1 MLKYFW
7 LAIYPILYPYEIHV
21 FHVTTSIRG
30 PIQHHVTWPKVTCF
44 FQRPS
49 LSRGKAFEGS
59 RLRQILT
66 IFGILGDGGG
76 WEFHFLEDS
85 AETYRFFTAKSSPTM
100 FAELEKG
107 SRNFASASNSEDSA
121 EMMILLKDDGCWW
134 LLMVAQWIKTP
145 IRIENFS
152 HVKTQFVN
160 CISQRSSVA
169 RTPFFFA
176 QLQRFFKKIIEA
188 HYRINIQQIS
198 DFHVIS
204 L

>member
-30 PIQHHVTWPKVTCF
+30 PIQHHVTWPKVTC
-44 FQRPS
+44 

-85 AETYRFFTAKSSPTM
+85 AETYRFFTAIFFSPTM

-107 SRNFASASNSEDSA
+107 SRTF
-121 EMMILLKDDGCWW
+121 
-134 LLMVAQWIKTP
+134 
-145 IRIENFS
+145 RIS
-152 HVKTQFVN
+152 KYPLVN
-160 CISQRSSVA
+160 
-169 RTPFFFA
+169 
-176 QLQRFFKKIIEA
+176 
-188 HYRINIQQIS
+188 
-198 DFHVIS
+198 
-204 L
+204 

>member
-30 PIQHHVTWPKVTCF
+30 PIQHHVTWPKVTC
-44 FQRPS
+44 

-85 AETYRFFTAKSSPTM
+85 AETYRFFTAIFFPQQCSRSSKK
-100 FAELEKG
+100 ALEH
-107 SRNFASASNSEDSA
+107 FASASTLWWTNIAMENGPFIVDLP
-121 EMMILLKDDGCWW
+121 IKNGDFPLLC
-134 LLMVAQWIKTP
+134 
-145 IRIENFS
+145 
-152 HVKTQFVN
+152 
-160 CISQRSSVA
+160 
-169 RTPFFFA
+169 
-176 QLQRFFKKIIEA
+176 
-188 HYRINIQQIS
+188 
-198 DFHVIS
+198 
-204 L
+204 